1 MRLTAVQWSIT
12 GWFMSGS
19 WMRGLEP
26 RRRGVPYRPL
36 FRERRHPTGRTV
48 MSPNSDSGPTE
59 LLRAWSQGDGSA
71 LDRLV
76 PLVYEELHRLA
87 RRYMRQERPDHTLQA
102 TSLVNEA
109 YLRLIDV
116 NRVEWRNRAHFLA
129 LAAQMM
135 RRILVEFARNRHRQK
150 RGGGAVHVSLGDV
163 HELPNSK
170 DCDLA
175 ALSDALTGL
184 GAFDARMSQV
194 VELRFF
200 GGLTVEET
208 ADVLNVSPETVMRD
222 WKTAKAWLLREIRRG
237 PPTASS

>member
-1 MRLTAVQWSIT
+1 
-12 GWFMSGS
+12 
-19 WMRGLEP
+19 
-26 RRRGVPYRPL
+26 
-36 FRERRHPTGRTV
+36 
-48 MSPNSDSGPTE
+48 
-59 LLRAWSQGDGSA
+59 
-71 LDRLV
+71 
-76 PLVYEELHRLA
+76 
-87 RRYMRQERPDHTLQA
+87 MRQERPDHTLQA

-135 RRILVEFARNRHRQK
+135 RRILVESARNRQRQK
-150 RGGGAVHVSLGDV
+150 RGGGAVHVSLDDV
-163 HELPNSK
+163 QELPGSK
-170 DCDLA
+170 ERDLV
-175 ALSDALTGL
+175 ALSEALTGL
-184 GAFDARMSQV
+184 ATFDVRMSQV

-208 ADVLNVSPETVMRD
+208 ADVLKVSPETVMRD

>member
-1 MRLTAVQWSIT
+1 ML
-12 GWFMSGS
+12 
-19 WMRGLEP
+19 
-26 RRRGVPYRPL
+26 
-36 FRERRHPTGRTV
+36 
-48 MSPNSDSGPTE
+48 PNSDSGPTE

-116 NRVEWRNRAHFLA
+116 NRVEWRDRAHFLA
-129 LAAQMM
+129 VAAQMM
-135 RRILVEFARNRHRQK
+135 RRILVEFARHRHRQK
-150 RGGGAVHVSLGDV
+150 RGGGAVRVNLDDLQ
-163 HELPNSK
+163 ELPDPK
-170 DCDLA
+170 ERDLV
-175 ALSDALTGL
+175 ALSDALSALAT
-184 GAFDARMSQV
+184 FDARMGQV

-208 ADVLNVSPETVMRD
+208 AEVLNVSAETVMRD

-237 PPTASS
+237 DDTASAST